1 MTDPGTPGEDQWFVL
16 HTAQNVLCNLHLLQL
31 ASSGTVVSATG
42 LGEMGESRVSS
53 CRQFTKRG
61 VMVRKQTDFPLPSRA
76 SPHNLCP
83 ASWSTAYL
91 EPRPQP
97 SCHGCDG
104 QHPAHSLT
112 CAGWSELAAM
122 CTRKVTQTNSMFR
135 REKKNGEC
143 FWVFQQEFL
152 GLSK

>member
-16 HTAQNVLCNLHLLQL
+16 HTAQNVLCNLHFLQL

-42 LGEMGESRVSS
+42 LGEMGRSQVSS
-53 CRQFTKRG
+53 CCQFTKRG
-61 VMVRKQTDFPLPSRA
+61 VMARKQTDFPLPSWA

-83 ASWSTAYL
+83 AWLSTVYL

-112 CAGWSELAAM
+112 CAGWSERAAM
-122 CTRKVTQTNSMFR
+122 CIRKVTQTNSMFR
-135 REKKNGEC
+135 REKKNWEC

-152 GLSK
+152 G